1 MSFSRLVSMAVILFI
16 ASACATK
23 SQAQERSLYQ
33 RLGGYDAIAAVTDDF
48 LARLTTE
55 PQLTRFFTGL
65 GVDSQ
70 KRLRQHLV
78 NQLCEMSGGPCI
90 YTGRSM
96 KATHAGLG
104 ITGRDWE
111 AGVKQLIA
119 TLDKFRVPDKE
130 KQEVLAAVSSLKPE
144 IVEK

>member
-130 KQEVLAAVSSLKPE
+130 KQEVLSAVSSLKPE

>member
-23 SQAQERSLYQ
+23 SQAQEWSLYQ

-104 ITGRDWE
+104 IAGRDWE

-130 KQEVLAAVSSLKPE
+130 KQEVLSAVSSLKPE